1 MSFLIRFSPTLNIQ
15 KLPDF
20 LTKHTLHT
28 IMFYVIL
35 LYICI
40 CSPHL
45 IIISNL
51 AVNFFSVIQ
60 PATKKIRHPLRPPNN
75 AWFRWMNLH
84 CIQKISIPVCVCDV
98 GDKNSLQV
106 RQIYTAKEYCNHPQ
120 KVNENDENYHP
131 PSGLLGIGSI

>member
-1 MSFLIRFSPTLNIQ
+1 MVVYFTYIQ

-20 LTKHTLHT
+20 PTKHTLHN

-51 AVNFFSVIQ
+51 AVYCGINFFSVIQ

-84 CIQKISIPVCVCDV
+84 CIQKISIPVCVWRWRQKFSASKV
-98 GDKNSLQV
+98 GRYIPLKS
-106 RQIYTAKEYCNHPQ
+106 TATTLKKWMKMTKITTLPAACL
-120 KVNENDENYHP
+120 V
-131 PSGLLGIGSI
+131 